1 MQLKK
6 HYSNARKII
15 YSIQI
20 FRFDTFIENKRH
32 SVQQDEPKLEIIDS
46 VENEINLE
54 EELASPQSMMTL
66 PQAEKISLT
75 FSP

>member
-1 MQLKK
+1 MG
-6 HYSNARKII
+6 I
-15 YSIQI
+15 YLTTIEQC
-20 FRFDTFIENKRH
+20 RFDTFIENKRH
-32 SVQQDEPKLEIIDS
+32 SVQQDKPKLEIIES
-46 VENEINLE
+46 IENQINLE